1 MLISELDPE
10 NKKKALEYQNL
21 YLINTEDKDSIDSFW
36 WDQTPEGGDYWQKLF
51 AALFID
57 NDINNDVPPHYNNG
71 TDKDV
76 IDFCHDYTLSFC
88 KGSAVKYIARAGK
101 KDNEIDDLKKAI
113 DFLKREIKKL
123 EK

>member
-1 MLISELDPE
+1 MLISQLDPK

-21 YLINTEDKDSIDSFW
+21 YPLCTKNKDSIDSFW
-36 WDQTPEGGDYWQKLF
+36 WDQTPEGNDYWYVLHEIKPK
-51 AALFID
+51 IKPD
-57 NDINNDVPPHYNNG
+57 HYENG

-76 IDFCHDYTLSFC
+76 IDFCYDYNLNFC

-113 DFLKREIKKL
+113 DFLQREIKKL

>member
-10 NKKKALEYQNL
+10 NKKKALEYQIL
-21 YLINTEDKDSIDSFW
+21 HPSYTEDKESIDSFW
-36 WDQTPEGGDYWQKLF
+36 WDKTPEGGDYWLNLRQ
-51 AALFID
+51 AIFID
-57 NDINNDVPPHYNNG
+57 NDVPPHYENG

-76 IDFCHDYTLSFC
+76 IDFCYDYSLNFC

-113 DFLKREIKKL
+113 AFLQREIKKL

>member
-21 YLINTEDKDSIDSFW
+21 YLINTEDKDSIDSFC
-36 WDQTPEGGDYWQKLF
+36 WDQTPEGCDYWLKLYQAF
-51 AALFID
+51 F
-57 NDINNDVPPHYNNG
+57 INNDVPPHYNNG

-76 IDFCHDYTLSFC
+76 IDFCHDYSLNFC

-101 KDNEIDDLKKAI
+101 KDNEIEDLKKAI
-113 DFLKREIKKL
+113 DFLQREIKFL